1 MANYYALVPA
11 AGTGSRMESRIP
23 KQYLPIFDKPLIHH
37 ALSALCDYPPIERV
51 FVVLAPDDHYWAHV
65 DSPYVPSRLEPLFC
79 GGETRAESV
88 LNGLRAIHDRIGP
101 DDWIMVHDAARP
113 CIGKGHLDLLL
124 AGIGDDEVGGL
135 LAIPV
140 ADTLKRAD
148 RTHRVIGTEARR
160 NLWQAQTPQMFRF
173 RLLLQALEQEETAA
187 FTDESQALERLGYQ
201 PKLVASD
208 NRNIKVTYPQ
218 DLLVAKMIL
227 TTELEMEE

>member
-23 KQYLPIFDKPLIHH
+23 KQYLTIFDKPLIHH

-51 FVVLAPDDHYWAHV
+51 FVVLAPNDPHWAHV
-65 DSPYVPSRLEPLFC
+65 DNPYVPSRLEPLFC

-88 LNGLRAIHDRIGP
+88 LNGLRAIHNQVDAN
-101 DDWIMVHDAARP
+101 DWVMVHDAARP
-113 CIGKGHLDLLL
+113 CIGKEHLDLLL
-124 AGIGDDEVGGL
+124 AEIGDDEIGGL
-135 LAIPV
+135 LAMPV

-148 RTHRVIGTEARR
+148 QTKRVINTEERYD
-160 NLWQAQTPQMFRF
+160 LWQAQTPQMFRF
-173 RLLLQALEQEETAA
+173 HLLSQALEQAETMA

-201 PKLVASD
+201 PKLVTSD